1 MDVNSELFRSAW
13 SKFPTGVTVITSND
27 HENNVH
33 GMTANAVLSVSNDP
47 PMVIISVGIDRQSN
61 SFITTNKRFG
71 VNILSDDQTDWAEF
85 YAMKPENRGDALPG
99 EIRKSDNGIG
109 ILDGALTFMDCE
121 VTEAY
126 EVGDHTLLL
135 GTVVYAE
142 WQDGW
147 PLLYHEGDYL
157 SLNEDPD

>member
-1 MDVNSELFRSAW
+1 MEVNSELFRSAW

-27 HENNVH
+27 LDNNVH
-33 GMTANAVLSVSNDP
+33 GMTANAVLSVSNEP
-47 PMVIISVGIDRQSN
+47 PMVIISVGIDRRSN
-61 SFITTNKRFG
+61 SHITTNRRFG
-71 VNILSDDQTDWAEF
+71 VNILSDDQTDWAEY
-85 YAMKPENRGDALPG
+85 YAVNPDDRGDDLPG

-109 ILDGALTFMDCE
+109 IIDGALTFMDCE
-121 VTEAY
+121 VTESY
-126 EVGDHTLLL
+126 EVGDHTLFL

-142 WQDGW
+142 GHDGW